1 MRFAYLKYRLKKLGC
16 YLLIIILLP
25 YIITVFLSGPG
36 TYGASR
42 VDETM
47 VNVKADGEKSGSDGG
62 KQEDSNAENVDK
74 IQIDT
79 GQRKIC
85 RIPGEQIN
93 MPSIIS
99 GLSMHGRRPTD
110 RC

>member
-36 TYGASR
+36 AYGASR

-47 VNVKADGEKSGSDGG
+47 VNVKADGEKSGSDGE

-74 IQIDT
+74 IQ
-79 GQRKIC
+79 
-85 RIPGEQIN
+85 
-93 MPSIIS
+93 MPRVKFS
-99 GLSMHGRRPTD
+99 
-110 RC
+110 